1 MLSDAGVEAEVD
13 WGEAKVRLA
22 GELVDVHLFVM
33 RACFSGAGFVIAF
46 RNESQQAFLEAHV
59 AAF

>member
-1 MLSDAGVEAEVD
+1 MGR
-13 WGEAKVRLA
+13 GEGRLA

-33 RACFSGAGFVIAF
+33 RGCFSGAGFVIAF